1 MIYTHIAY
9 APAQCEKN
17 LGCAY
22 NNFMEILPNDND
34 WGCFIDHDAM
44 FTTEDWYKQI
54 DKIIHIHRKV
64 GAFGV
69 RTNRVGYRWQ
79 MIGNIDIDSN
89 DLQYH
94 RNIGKQLQK
103 KYYSRISTGKVTDEF
118 GYYRPSQFSG
128 VVILIQ
134 KKIWKQIGGFKES
147 GFIGVDDD
155 LRSKLFKHKIAF
167 AIMDGIYVY
176 HWYRHDNPYESSKN
190 TLNKIREEYEN
201 FIKKNDFC
209 YDDIKLLHDNT

>member
-1 MIYTHIAY
+1 
-9 APAQCEKN
+9 
-17 LGCAY
+17 
-22 NNFMEILPNDND
+22 
-34 WGCFIDHDAM
+34 
-44 FTTEDWYKQI
+44 
-54 DKIIHIHRKV
+54 
-64 GAFGV
+64 
-69 RTNRVGYRWQ
+69 

-103 KYYSRISTGKVTDEF
+103 NYSRISTSKVTDEF

-155 LRSKLFKHKIAF
+155 LRSNNALNTKLHLQLW
-167 AIMDGIYVY
+167 IYLCLPLVQ
-176 HWYRHDNPYESSKN
+176 
-190 TLNKIREEYEN
+190 T
-201 FIKKNDFC
+201 
-209 YDDIKLLHDNT
+209 